1 MEVVEVE
8 DAHQQEGGGD
18 EDPGEEHGQAEG
30 LQPEVVQ
37 SVHIKQNK
45 QKPQSGV
52 KTTGEMMEI
61 RT

>member
-8 DAHQQEGGGD
+8 DAHQQEGGGN

-37 SVHIKQNK
+37 AVHIKQTNK
-45 QKPQSGV
+45 NLRVALKQRVRGWK
-52 KTTGEMMEI
+52 
-61 RT
+61 